1 MGLGDDEV
9 GGDQWNSGPES
20 FAEETIRLGM
30 VLVAPAAQR
39 DPAAAI
45 DEQPSGSGGGAGGTV
60 PAGRQPTARSDS
72 GRSSRSHRR
81 GGAPWHPRGR
91 ATGPPPG
98 GAGAARPRRGAPPT
112 SSTPPPRPAAR

>member
-60 PAGRQPTARSDS
+60 PAVWQRTSRSDS
-72 GRSSRSHRR
+72 GRSSRSERR
-81 GGAPWHPRGR
+81 AGALCYQRGR
-91 ATGPPPG
+91 ANEPPPG
-98 GAGAARPRRGAPPT
+98 GAGAPRRRPR
-112 SSTPPPRPAAR
+112 

>member
-60 PAGRQPTARSDS
+60 PAVRQRTSRSDS
-72 GRSSRSHRR
+72 GRSSRSDRR
-81 GGAPWHPRGR
+81 EGLRCDHWGR
-91 ATGPPPG
+91 ATESPPG
-98 GAGAARPRRGAPPT
+98 GA
-112 SSTPPPRPAAR
+112 

>member
-60 PAGRQPTARSDS
+60 PAVRQRTARSDS
-72 GRSSRSHRR
+72 GRSSRSDRR
-81 GGAPWHPRGR
+81 GG
-91 ATGPPPG
+91 
-98 GAGAARPRRGAPPT
+98 RPRYHPGTATEPPAGG
-112 SSTPPPRPAAR
+112 R

>member
-60 PAGRQPTARSDS
+60 PAVRQRTSRSDS
-72 GRSSRSHRR
+72 GRSSRVQASSRAR
-81 GGAPWHPRGR
+81 SWSSRYTCNGR
-91 ATGPPPG
+91 VMIDQ
-98 GAGAARPRRGAPPT
+98 
-112 SSTPPPRPAAR
+112 STRS

>member
-45 DEQPSGSGGGAGGTV
+45 DEQPSGSGGRAGGTV
-60 PAGRQPTARSDS
+60 PAV
-72 GRSSRSHRR
+72 
-81 GGAPWHPRGR
+81 
-91 ATGPPPG
+91 PPPTPRSNSRRSARRRPRERALWEKPESPSG
-98 GAGAARPRRGAPPT
+98 GLPAGRGADARPARRAG
-112 SSTPPPRPAAR
+112 

>member
-60 PAGRQPTARSDS
+60 PAVRQRTSRSDS
-72 GRSSRSHRR
+72 GRRSEEHTSELQSRGHLVCRLLLEKKKK
-81 GGAPWHPRGR
+81 
-91 ATGPPPG
+91 
-98 GAGAARPRRGAPPT
+98 
-112 SSTPPPRPAAR
+112 

>member
-60 PAGRQPTARSDS
+60 PAGPPRTSPPDS
-72 GRSSRSHRR
+72 GRSSRSDRR
-81 GGAPWHPRGR
+81 GKRRRVDLTTRNPHPVGR
-91 ATGPPPG
+91 PQ
-98 GAGAARPRRGAPPT
+98 RD
-112 SSTPPPRPAAR
+112 

>member
-60 PAGRQPTARSDS
+60 PAVRPRTSRSDS
-72 GRSSRSHRR
+72 GRSSRSDPR
-81 GGAPWHPRGR
+81 GGPRLSPSEPGKG
-91 ATGPPPG
+91 TPPG
-98 GAGAARPRRGAPPT
+98 GARGA
-112 SSTPPPRPAAR
+112 RR